1 MAQWVI
7 LSGAGIGKL
16 QGQQGQ
22 EWDRMEAER
31 HVPGFG
37 GKKSLITSL
46 GLQEALHQPIASLLK
61 VIQLLL
67 SFQISP
73 CHEMTTQ
80 P

>member
-22 EWDRMEAER
+22 GWDRMEAER
-31 HVPGFG
+31 HVGG